1 MKWPQPHITSDVQ
14 PQKKAPLLTDDKG
27 GVGPI
32 GWMLQREKSLA
43 LPRIEP
49 QFIGSP
55 ACTLH
60 SMADQAIAP
69 LPY

>member
-1 MKWPQPHITSDVQ
+1 MFNH
-14 PQKKAPLLTDDKG
+14 KKR
-27 GVGPI
+27 
-32 GWMLQREKSLA
+32 GWTLQREKSLA

-55 ACTLH
+55 AHALD
-60 SMADQAIAP
+60 SMADLAIAP

>member
-1 MKWPQPHITSDVQ
+1 MHTMKCPEPRITSVVR
-14 PQKKAPLLTDDKG
+14 PQKTAPLLTDDKG

-43 LPRIEP
+43 LPRTEP

-55 ACTLH
+55 ARTLD
-60 SMADQAIAP
+60 SMAD
-69 LPY
+69 